1 MLMCAYVYIYIAVL
15 ETAFDEEYIC
25 LLETAFDEEYICLLF
40 PISIRIRKSIKGPTP
55 IYFLLLLGLG
65 KL

>member
-1 MLMCAYVYIYIAVL
+1 MYIYIAVL

-25 LLETAFDEEYICLLF
+25 LLL
-40 PISIRIRKSIKGPTP
+40 PISIRIRKSIKAPTP